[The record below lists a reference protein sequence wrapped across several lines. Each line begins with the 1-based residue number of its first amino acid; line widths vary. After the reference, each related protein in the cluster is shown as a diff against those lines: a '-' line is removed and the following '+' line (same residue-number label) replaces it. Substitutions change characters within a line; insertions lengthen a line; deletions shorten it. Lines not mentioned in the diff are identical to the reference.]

1 VVAPAAPHK
10 IVLLTGL
17 SGAGKSTA
25 TKSLEDIG
33 FRTIDN
39 LPNDLIPALLEKI
52 HLQPDRFA
60 RLCLVIDARDGDPR
74 AAIDAVR
81 DASAAIGTESR
92 VIYLDSRD
100 DVLIRRFSETR
111 HRHPLGGPIDAPSD
125 VAGAIRAE
133 RTLLTASREIAD
145 AVIDTSDLSAREL
158 RDRLVQEVLGGDASI
173 SVHLTSFGYKHGIP
187 LDSDLL
193 FDVRSVANPHWVPEL
208 RPKDGRDREV
218 AAYVLSDPA
227 GASMEAAI
235 EAFLVTTLETYLG
248 DGRGR
253 LSIAIGCTGGRHR
266 SVAISESLA
275 TKLRMHPAGHLVHVH
290 HRDVERT

>member
-1 VVAPAAPHK
+1 MVAPGAQHK

-52 HLQPDRFA
+52 QLQPDRFA

-81 DASAAIGTESR
+81 AASSAVGTESR

-133 RTLLTASREIAD
+133 RAL
-145 AVIDTSDLSAREL
+145 LSAREVPAL
-158 RDRLVQEVLGGDASI
+158 RNVAHEVPDGRRARQLHVHIVPRHLGHPVAGHAFRVHVTHVAPVRDTRLVIL
-173 SVHLTSFGYKHGIP
+173 
-187 LDSDLL
+187 
-193 FDVRSVANPHWVPEL
+193 N
-208 RPKDGRDREV
+208 
-218 AAYVLSDPA
+218 
-227 GASMEAAI
+227 
-235 EAFLVTTLETYLG
+235 
-248 DGRGR
+248 
-253 LSIAIGCTGGRHR
+253 
-266 SVAISESLA
+266 
-275 TKLRMHPAGHLVHVH
+275 
-290 HRDVERT
+290 